1 MRFTF
6 AAGAASLALV
16 ATALAQPAD
25 LAQTPVS
32 IIVRPVDIAAVHGF
46 VSSVSAASPMTGVLA
61 RWADRICP
69 GVTGTSAA
77 MAQAIIDQVAR
88 RANAVGVHAGAP
100 GCAANLMIIVTND
113 SDRVAHDLYTRRR
126 TSLVTPN
133 GIDGSTLGDAAL
145 ADFANTP
152 RPIRWWHV
160 AQTVAADGNVLSD
173 SRGGRIAAGGTAA
186 LQETATGGDSI
197 AAPRMRSNGTR
208 LQSATRQDL
217 NTVIV
222 IVDTRRMNGAPLSA
236 IADYVA
242 FVSLA
247 QVDPNANTANSRTI
261 LNLFDARSA
270 SERPVAMT
278 DWDIGYLDGLYH
290 ATRTAHNARQQENE
304 IVRRMASS
312 G

>member
-1 MRFTF
+1 MRFTL
-6 AAGAASLALV
+6 AAGAASLALA
-16 ATALAQPAD
+16 ATAVAQPAD
-25 LAQTPVS
+25 ITATPVS
-32 IIVRPVDIAAVHGF
+32 IVVQPVDTEAVHGF
-46 VSSVSAASPMTGVLA
+46 VSSVSAASPMSGVLA
-61 RWADRICP
+61 RWSDRICP
-69 GVTGTSAA
+69 GVTGTNAT

-88 RANAVGVHAGAP
+88 RANAVGVRAGAP

-113 SDRVAHDLYTRRR
+113 SDRVAHDLYARRR
-126 TSLVTPN
+126 FSLVTPN

-160 AQTVAADGNVLSD
+160 AQSVTADGNALSD
-173 SRGGRIAAGGTAA
+173 SRGSRIAAGGTAA

-197 AAPRMRSNGTR
+197 GAPRTRSNGTR
-208 LQSATRQDL
+208 LQSSTRQDL

-247 QVDPNANTANSRTI
+247 QVDPNVNATGYPSI
-261 LNLFDARSA
+261 LNLFSA
-270 SERPVAMT
+270 QNASQRPAGMT

-290 ATRTAHNARQQENE
+290 ATRTAHSARQQENE
-304 IVRRMASS
+304 IARRMASS
-312 G
+312 R